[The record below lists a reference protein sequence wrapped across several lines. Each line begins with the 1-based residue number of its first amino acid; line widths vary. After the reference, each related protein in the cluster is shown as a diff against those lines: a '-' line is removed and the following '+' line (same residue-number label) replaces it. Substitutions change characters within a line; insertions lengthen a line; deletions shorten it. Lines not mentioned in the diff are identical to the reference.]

1 MVSEGVIRKEL
12 DAIRN
17 IFKREIDFKR
27 LILSTD
33 SLDPEGFITE
43 GYLDASLKRALKLGV
58 SPGVAY
64 QMVTIN
70 VAEHFHLDHLIGSL
84 SPGKMADMLLIPSPD
99 NFSPQLVMCGGK
111 IIFKDGKTMVESK
124 RVTFPDYMFNTVK
137 VRGYNFPSLPQK
149 GKVRAI
155 ELMTRL
161 VTKERVI
168 NLEDPEDSK
177 DVIMILALNRL
188 GNGKAFM
195 GVS

>member
-1 MVSEGVIRKEL
+1 MRELVSKAIELKKRVEGHTAGAKPRKLQACTCFGVSSCHEPTTEDEVLERLRLGYWVMVSEGAIRKEL

-84 SPGKMADMLLIPSPD
+84 SPGKMADTLLISSPD
-99 NFSPQLVMCGGK
+99 NF
-111 IIFKDGKTMVESK
+111 
-124 RVTFPDYMFNTVK
+124 
-137 VRGYNFPSLPQK
+137 
-149 GKVRAI
+149 
-155 ELMTRL
+155 RL
-161 VTKERVI
+161 
-168 NLEDPEDSK
+168 SW
-177 DVIMILALNRL
+177 
-188 GNGKAFM
+188 
-195 GVS
+195 